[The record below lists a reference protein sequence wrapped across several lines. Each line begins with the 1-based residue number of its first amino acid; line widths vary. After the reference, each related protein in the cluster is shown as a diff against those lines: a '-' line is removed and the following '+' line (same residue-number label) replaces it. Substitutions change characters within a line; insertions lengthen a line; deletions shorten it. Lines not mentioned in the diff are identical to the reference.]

1 MRWIWI
7 ATGLIMVVLAAAA
20 LLRPPAP
27 PAPLPTE
34 PANEELAARP
44 QPLDAGDIAQLVALR
59 NEIGRIVPGADS
71 QANSAT
77 FEQELRELAGLP
89 QAGPSPVGEA
99 SPEPLA
105 DAQNVLRNAAVAL
118 EALAAQDE
126 NAANYAAADERRLL
140 ADQLRRVARHLS
152 NEDLAN
158 EELRTAENP
167 PQSGGPAT
175 SLD

>member
-20 LLRPPAP
+20 LLRPSP
-27 PAPLPTE
+27 PPTTVFPTGDE
-34 PANEELAARP
+34 SAAMP

-59 NEIGRIVPGADS
+59 NEISGGSWPEADS
-71 QANSAT
+71 RASSAS
-77 FEQELRELAGLP
+77 FEQELRKRAGL
-89 QAGPSPVGEA
+89 AETTSAA
-99 SPEPLA
+99 SESRPPA
-105 DAQNVLRNAAVAL
+105 DAQAALRDAAIAL

-126 NAANYAAADERRLL
+126 NAADYAAADERRLL

-152 NEDLAN
+152 NE
-158 EELRTAENP
+158 ELRTAENP
-167 PQSGGPAT
+167 PQSGRPAT